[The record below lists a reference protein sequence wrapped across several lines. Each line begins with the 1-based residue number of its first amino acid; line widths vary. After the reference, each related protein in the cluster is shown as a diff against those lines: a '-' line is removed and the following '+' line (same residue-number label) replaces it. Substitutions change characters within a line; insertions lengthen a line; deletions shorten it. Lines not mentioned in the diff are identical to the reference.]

1 MKYLRL
7 ILIVLGLLAAAFQ
20 PARAQSDDPL
30 VIVMHADGVIFPAM
44 QEYIERGIK
53 VAAQR
58 NADLLIIELNT
69 PGGSVD
75 TMNQIVSAIRASEVP
90 VVVHVT
96 PRGAWAASAGA
107 FITMSAHASA
117 MSLETV
123 IGAASP
129 VTSDGGDLQE
139 TLKAKEMEALT
150 AKVRTL
156 TAGRSKEAQ
165 KLAEAMVLDAKAV
178 TAQEALDAGLID
190 FIAADTD
197 ELLEKL
203 DGFIVQMSDGPRRL
217 NTANARTEDLN
228 MSFVEQLLLILT
240 DPNIVFLLLAI
251 GVQSLF
257 IELGSP
263 GGWVAGTIGVVCLS
277 LAAYGLGI
285 LPVNWFGIIL
295 MVTAFVLFIIDV
307 YAPTHGALT
316 AAGIAAFVVGA
327 LVLFNSPGTPEFQRV
342 SVPLVIGSGVLM
354 GLAFAVLVGFM
365 IRALRVPISMG
376 AESFV
381 GKLGQVRAWSEAA
394 GQVQLGAELWS
405 AESVAESESI
415 QLGDEVEV
423 VEVKGL
429 RLQVK
434 KK

>member
-1 MKYLRL
+1 MKYLRITL
-7 ILIVLGLLAAAFQ
+7 IMLGLLAAAFQ
-20 PARAQSDDPL
+20 PARAQSDAPL

-53 VAAQR
+53 VAGQR

-69 PGGSVD
+69 PGGSID

-107 FITMSAHASA
+107 LITMSAHASA

-129 VTSDGGDLQE
+129 VTSDGGDLDE
-139 TLKAKEMEALT
+139 TLKAKEMEVLT

-156 TAGRSKEAQ
+156 TAGRSAEAQ
-165 KLAEAMVLDAKAV
+165 KLAEAMVLEALAV

-190 FIAADTD
+190 FIAADID
-197 ELLEKL
+197 ELLKNL
-203 DGFIVQMSDGPRRL
+203 DGFSVQMPDGARVL
-217 NTANARTEDLN
+217 ETSNARIEDLD
-228 MSFVEQLLLILT
+228 MSFVEQLLFTLT

-251 GVQSLF
+251 GAQSLF

-263 GGWVAGTIGVVCLS
+263 GGWVAGFLGVICLS

-295 MVTAFVLFIIDV
+295 LITAFVLFIIDV

-316 AAGIAAFVVGA
+316 AAGIVSFVVGA

-342 SVPLVIGSGVLM
+342 SIPLVVGTGVLM
-354 GLAFAVLVGFM
+354 AFAFSIIIGFA
-365 IRALRVPISMG
+365 IRALRVPISVG
-376 AESFV
+376 VESFV
-381 GKLGQVRAWSEAA
+381 GKLGQARAWSQAE

-415 QLGDEVEV
+415 HQGDEVEV

-429 RLQVK
+429 RLRVK